1 MKRKELLQEAE
12 KCLIGACCVCAY
24 NDGSVDCRDNLIRD
38 LAAELDKATLKIIP
52 VGSGENYEVVNNG

>member
-24 NDGSVDCRDNLIRD
+24 NDGCVDCRDNLIRD
-38 LAAELDKATLKIIP
+38 LATELEKATNTIP
-52 VGSGENYEVVNNG
+52 VGSGENYEVVHK